1 MDTFINIIA
10 VAGIV
15 DALKDDPK
23 TKALKRAV
31 KKVKKGEFIPGY
43 ITTAGNGKLVSATIF
58 EHCEFTAQLDGVV
71 LAQFGKELPFKN
83 VDELIEAERTALA
96 IYHYRQSFRHY
107 NCSAG
112 E

>member
-1 MDTFINIIA
+1 MDTYVDIGTVTNI
-10 VAGIV
+10 VGL
-15 DALKDDPK
+15 LKESPK
-23 TKALKRAV
+23 TKALKHLV

-43 ITTAGNGKLVSATIF
+43 ITAAGNGKLVSATIF

-83 VDELIEAERTALA
+83 VDELIEAEQTALA

-112 E
+112 G